1 VQQEVRGGNNGG
13 LNAQTTPPRQ
23 LEAHFRSTQ
32 PLAAKG
38 GFCHYLYVGK
48 NGEHMRTI
56 LVSALA
62 GFTLLTSSASYA
74 DNCPASAF
82 KASTAIWKFG
92 DIPTGQ
98 TRTARHPC
106 GKQITCVGGK
116 FNNPKILRQCH
127 WD

>member
-1 VQQEVRGGNNGG
+1 
-13 LNAQTTPPRQ
+13 
-23 LEAHFRSTQ
+23 
-32 PLAAKG
+32 LAVAS
-38 GFCHYLYVGK
+38 GFCHYSRVGQK
-48 NGEHMRTI
+48 GAINMRAITI
-56 LVSALA
+56 LASALA
-62 GFTLLTSSASYA
+62 GFVLLASSASYA
-74 DNCPASAF
+74 GKCPASAF

-106 GKQITCVGGK
+106 GRQITCVGGK